1 MSRSTCIAGAL
12 LGLMLST
19 TVFTT
24 MGTRSMAD
32 DAKADPKLVHNVY
45 FTLKDGSPANVQK
58 LTDACYKY
66 LDKHDGVV
74 CFAAGTVVAE
84 FDRPVNQKDFHVGL
98 CVVFK
103 NKAAHDVYQ
112 THPRHIDFITE
123 NKETWATVRVFD
135 SWAR

>member
-1 MSRSTCIAGAL
+1 MSRNFCIAGAL

-19 TVFTT
+19 ALLTP

-32 DAKADPKLVHNVY
+32 DTKAEPKLVHNVY
-45 FTLKDGSPANVQK
+45 FTLKGGSPANVQK

-74 CFAAGTVVAE
+74 YFAAGTVVAE
-84 FDRPVNQKDFHVGL
+84 LDRPVNQKDFHVCL

-112 THPRHIDFITE
+112 THPRHLDFINE

-135 SWAR
+135 SWAK

>member
-1 MSRSTCIAGAL
+1 MSKLTCLAGVVLGAALTTAL
-12 LGLMLST
+12 LS
-19 TVFTT
+19 V

-32 DAKADPKLVHNVY
+32 DAKAEPKLVHNVF

-74 CFAAGTVVAE
+74 AFAAGTVVAE
-84 FDRPVNQKDFHVGL
+84 LDRPVNQRDFHVAL
-98 CVVFK
+98 CIIFK
-103 NKAAHDVYQ
+103 NKAAHDTYQ
-112 THPRHIDFITE
+112 THPRHLDFINE
-123 NKETWATVRVFD
+123 NKDTWASVRVFD